1 MREGIT
7 HTILRGFV
15 AGDRNLWCVYYRS
28 SDK

>member
-7 HTILRGFV
+7 HTILRGFFV
-15 AGDRNLWCVYYRS
+15 GDRNLWYVEHRS

>member
-15 AGDRNLWCVYYRS
+15 AGDRNLWCVYDRS